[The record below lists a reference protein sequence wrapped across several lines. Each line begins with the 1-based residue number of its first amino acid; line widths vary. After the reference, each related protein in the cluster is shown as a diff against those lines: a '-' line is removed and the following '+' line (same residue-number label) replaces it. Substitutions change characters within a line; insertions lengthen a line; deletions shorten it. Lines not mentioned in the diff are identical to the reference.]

1 MTVHWLIISK
11 LNPVGSNGKLLKLA
25 VTSFFFNKYFSIYV
39 HFFSMEGTD
48 NVEDCLS
55 FESLL
60 TKRCLQ
66 QRIGQ
71 KGRHILVLLHLFEHA
86 GRK

>member
-1 MTVHWLIISK
+1 MS
-11 LNPVGSNGKLLKLA
+11 
-25 VTSFFFNKYFSIYV
+25 
-39 HFFSMEGTD
+39 FFSMEGTD
-48 NVEDCLS
+48 NVEDWLS

-71 KGRHILVLLHLFEHA
+71 KGRYILALLHLFEHA